1 MSLKVINL
9 TIPENKALLP
19 EINSFT
25 PEENYLMLKIG
36 SSCLLEA
43 RKVVAGLTQK
53 EIYQKIRDES
63 KDEIQKL
70 ELDIL
75 MEKELMK
82 KMEERMAKMYE
93 VQIVKLEKQN
103 ELLSGQLKTY
113 ENENKDLIKKEVDKI
128 REKYDLLLEQKD
140 KQLDKMNENYEKML
154 IQSHKSTS
162 HKGSDGEK
170 TFSEYADVFIDFK
183 GFEIIDKHTQIIYQV
198 SRIQLRF

>member
-82 KMEERMAKMYE
+82 KMEEKIAKMYE
-93 VQIVKLEKQN
+93 GQI
-103 ELLSGQLKTY
+103 
-113 ENENKDLIKKEVDKI
+113 DI
-128 REKYDLLLEQKD
+128 
-140 KQLDKMNENYEKML
+140 
-154 IQSHKSTS
+154 
-162 HKGSDGEK
+162 
-170 TFSEYADVFIDFK
+170 
-183 GFEIIDKHTQIIYQV
+183 
-198 SRIQLRF
+198 